1 MVPATEDGGILA
13 YDASLHAEALAFQ
26 PQAYPRRRRAW
37 LASRWDWMF
46 LGSASRLH
54 ERPAVWFHRT
64 DAGMFGQRGAMLVRL
79 RCGHD
84 SLIAGWLVDTVVLPD
99 VRGRGVGGALVA
111 RATRDLPVG
120 LSLGQTGQIRT
131 LQDRCGWQP
140 VASMRSWSLVI
151 DPQTAFRGRLR
162 QEVVRA
168 GVAWGASLWT
178 HVCGLWARPASAFT
192 SCPVDRFGPAH
203 DALWSAVEAQHACA
217 VVRDASYLNWKY
229 VEQPGVEPRRL
240 EIVDARGDVRGVCVW
255 TRLPPERSH
264 AYARGWILD
273 MVVPWS
279 DPGAVRALLAAVI
292 GDARAQSV
300 AVLEF
305 DVLSPPLERV
315 LLRSGW
321 LRGGLTRHLRVS
333 APGVAADVRAR
344 LLSTD
349 GWFLTRGDSD
359 GDHPWATEAGREPEA
374 APA

>member
-1 MVPATEDGGILA
+1 
-13 YDASLHAEALAFQ
+13 
-26 PQAYPRRRRAW
+26 
-37 LASRWDWMF
+37 
-46 LGSASRLH
+46 
-54 ERPAVWFHRT
+54 
-64 DAGMFGQRGAMLVRL
+64 
-79 RCGHD
+79 
-84 SLIAGWLVDTVVLPD
+84 
-99 VRGRGVGGALVA
+99 
-111 RATRDLPVG
+111 
-120 LSLGQTGQIRT
+120 
-131 LQDRCGWQP
+131 
-140 VASMRSWSLVI
+140 
-151 DPQTAFRGRLR
+151 
-162 QEVVRA
+162 
-168 GVAWGASLWT
+168 
-178 HVCGLWARPASAFT
+178 
-192 SCPVDRFGPAH
+192 
-203 DALWSAVEAQHACA
+203 
-217 VVRDASYLNWKY
+217 
-229 VEQPGVEPRRL
+229 
-240 EIVDARGDVRGVCVW
+240 
-255 TRLPPERSH
+255 
-264 AYARGWILD
+264 